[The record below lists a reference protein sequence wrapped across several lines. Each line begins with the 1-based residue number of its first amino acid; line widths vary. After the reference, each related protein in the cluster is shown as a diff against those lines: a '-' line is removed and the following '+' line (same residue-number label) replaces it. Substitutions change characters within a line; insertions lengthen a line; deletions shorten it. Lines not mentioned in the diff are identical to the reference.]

1 MFGALSETMTKRY
14 LPQYQQFGFS
24 LENKGAGLMGV
35 VSSETGSGSAW
46 VMPISPHCMVLEHRI
61 VPKRDMQLLEITP
74 EPYAC
79 VSEVSAHTVE
89 CMPKAHIN
97 PANVFPSTRAPQNN
111 PVCTFVQNNC
121 GEEYSPLK
129 EGCLYYSRSILFE
142 RGFFE
147 ELERAYPGQFSRLF
161 DAFSK
166 DWSEGASHVICNT
179 LHSLRAERSLAPG
192 AHLFAKSV
200 INAMVAEL
208 AADRSTVQHAHAEAG
223 ETKRAQVALQAKA
236 RIEALL
242 AEGKVPSIEALAE
255 QLFCSRSALCAAFK
269 QETGI
274 SIGAFTRQKRIERAE
289 KLLENQTLSITQIA
303 IKLGFTRQSA
313 FSHAFKQAHGISPT
327 EWREL
332 HH

>member
-24 LENKGAGLMGV
+24 LENKGAGLIGV

-79 VSEVSAHTVE
+79 VSEVSTHTVE

-97 PANVFPSTRAPQNN
+97 PANVRPTKQTPQEN
-111 PVCTFVQNNC
+111 PVCTFVQNEC
-121 GEEYSPLK
+121 GEGHSPLK
-129 EGCLYYSRSILFE
+129 EGRLYYSRSILFE
-142 RGFFE
+142 REFFQ
-147 ELERAYPGQFSRLF
+147 ELERMYPGQFSHLF

-166 DWSEGASHVICNT
+166 DCGEEASLVICST
-179 LHSLRAERSLAPG
+179 LHNLRAERSLAPG
-192 AHLFAKSV
+192 AHLFAKS
-200 INAMVAEL
+200 IISATIAEL
-208 AADRSTVQHAHAEAG
+208 AADRSTTQHAHAEAG
-223 ETKRAQVALQAKA
+223 KTKQAQVALQAKA

-242 AEGKVPSIEALAE
+242 AEGKAPSIEALAE

-274 SIGAFTRQKRIERAE
+274 SIGAFTRQKRIERAA
-289 KLLENQTLSITQIA
+289 KLLENQELGIA
-303 IKLGFTRQSA
+303 QVAAKLGFARQSA
-313 FSHAFKQAHGISPT
+313 FSHAFKQAHGVSPT

-332 HH
+332 HR